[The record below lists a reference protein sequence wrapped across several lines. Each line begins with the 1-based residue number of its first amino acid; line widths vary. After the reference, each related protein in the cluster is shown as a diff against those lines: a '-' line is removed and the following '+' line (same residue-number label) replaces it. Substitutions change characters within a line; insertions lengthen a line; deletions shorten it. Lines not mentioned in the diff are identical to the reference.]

1 MVSHRP
7 NTALLQGVF
16 TMDKKEFALKEHEKW
31 QGKIEVVAHAP
42 ISNSEELAVAYT
54 PGVAEPCLK
63 ISENVDLS
71 YVYTRRSNLV
81 AVVTDGTAVLG
92 LGDIGPEAGM
102 PVMEGKCALFKTFGD
117 VDAFPLCIRSKEVD
131 DIVNTVRLLAGS
143 FGGVNLEDISAPRC
157 FEIEKR
163 LKEVCDIPIFH
174 DDQHGTAIVTLAAMI
189 NALKLVNKKIED
201 IEVIVNGAGA
211 AGVAITKLLMS
222 KGLKKVILCDRKGAI
237 YKGRDGLNDIKAEM
251 AEISNLEMKKGGLA
265 EVIKGADVFVGVS
278 APGSLTKEMVQSM
291 AKDPIIFAMAN
302 PIPEIMPSEA
312 IEAGAKIVGTG
323 RSDFPNQIN
332 NVLAFPGIFRGAL
345 DVHARDINNEMKI
358 AAAEA
363 IANVI
368 PENEI
373 TPEYIIPDAFNPAVK
388 EAVSTAVKEAARRT
402 GVARF

>member
-1 MVSHRP
+1 
-7 NTALLQGVF
+7 
-16 TMDKKEFALKEHEKW
+16 MDKKEFALREHEKW

-42 ISNSEELAVAYT
+42 INNSEDLAVAYT

-102 PVMEGKCALFKTFGD
+102 PVMEGKCALFKRFGD

-201 IEVIVNGAGA
+201 IEVVVNGAGA

-222 KGLKKVILCDRKGAI
+222 KGLKKVVLCDRKGAI

-345 DVHARDINNEMKI
+345 DAHARDINNEMKL

-388 EAVSTAVKEAARRT
+388 EAVASAVKEAARKT

>member
-1 MVSHRP
+1 
-7 NTALLQGVF
+7 
-16 TMDKKEFALKEHEKW
+16 MDKKEFALQEHKKW
-31 QGKIEVVAHAP
+31 HGKIEVVAHAP
-42 ISNSEELAVAYT
+42 INNCEELAVAYT

-81 AVVTDGTAVLG
+81 AVITDGTAVLG

-131 DIVNTVRLLAGS
+131 DIVNTVKLLAGS

-201 IEVIVNGAGA
+201 IEVVVNGAGA

-222 KGLKKVILCDRKGAI
+222 KGLRNVILCDRKGAI

-278 APGSLTKEMVQSM
+278 APGSLTQDMVRSM

-302 PIPEIMPSEA
+302 PTPEILPYQA
-312 IEAGAKIVGTG
+312 IAAGAKIVGTG

-345 DVHARDINNEMKI
+345 DVHARDINDEMKL

-368 PENEI
+368 PESEI

-388 EAVSTAVKEAARRT
+388 EAVSSAVKEAARRT

>member
-1 MVSHRP
+1 
-7 NTALLQGVF
+7 
-16 TMDKKEFALKEHEKW
+16 MDKKEFALKEHEKW
-31 QGKIEVVAHAP
+31 HGKIEVVAHAP
-42 ISNSEELAVAYT
+42 IHNSEELAVAYT

-131 DIVNTVRLLAGS
+131 DIVNTVKLLAGS

-201 IEVIVNGAGA
+201 IEVVVNGAGA
-211 AGVAITKLLMS
+211 AGIAITKLLMS

-251 AEISNLEMKKGGLA
+251 AEISNLEMKKGGLS

-278 APGSLTKEMVQSM
+278 APGSLTKEMVQTM

-302 PIPEIMPSEA
+302 PIPEILPSEA

-345 DVHARDINNEMKI
+345 DVHARDINDAMKL

-368 PENEI
+368 PENEL
-373 TPEYIIPDAFNPAVK
+373 TPEYIIPDAFNPAIK
-388 EAVSTAVKEAARRT
+388 EAVSSAVKEAARKT
-402 GVARF
+402 GVARL

>member
-1 MVSHRP
+1 
-7 NTALLQGVF
+7 
-16 TMDKKEFALKEHEKW
+16 MDKKEFALQEHAKW
-31 QGKIEVVAHAP
+31 HGKIEVVAHAP
-42 ISNSEELAVAYT
+42 ITNAAELAVAYT

-131 DIVNTVRLLAGS
+131 DIVNTVKLLAGS

-201 IEVIVNGAGA
+201 IEVVVNGAGA
-211 AGVAITKLLMS
+211 AGIAITKLLMS

-251 AEISNLEMKKGGLA
+251 AEISNLEMKKGGLS

-278 APGSLTKEMVQSM
+278 APGSLTKEMVRSM

-302 PIPEIMPSEA
+302 PIPEILPSEA

-345 DVHARDINNEMKI
+345 DVHARDINDEMKL

-368 PENEI
+368 PESEL
-373 TPEYIIPDAFNPAVK
+373 TPEYIIPGAFNPTIK
-388 EAVSTAVKEAARRT
+388 EAVSSAVKEAARRT
-402 GVARF
+402 GVARL

>member
-1 MVSHRP
+1 
-7 NTALLQGVF
+7 
-16 TMDKKEFALKEHEKW
+16 MDKKEFALKEHEKW
-31 QGKIEVVAHAP
+31 HGKIEVVAHAP
-42 ISNSEELAVAYT
+42 ITNCEELAVAYT

-63 ISENVDLS
+63 ISENTDLS

-201 IEVIVNGAGA
+201 IEVVVNGAGA

-265 EVIKGADVFVGVS
+265 DVIKGADVFVGVS
-278 APGSLTKEMVQSM
+278 APGSLTQEMVKSM

-302 PIPEIMPSEA
+302 PIPEILPCEA
-312 IEAGAKIVGTG
+312 IAVGAKIVGTG

-363 IANVI
+363 IASVI

-388 EAVSTAVKEAARRT
+388 EAVSSAVKEAARKT